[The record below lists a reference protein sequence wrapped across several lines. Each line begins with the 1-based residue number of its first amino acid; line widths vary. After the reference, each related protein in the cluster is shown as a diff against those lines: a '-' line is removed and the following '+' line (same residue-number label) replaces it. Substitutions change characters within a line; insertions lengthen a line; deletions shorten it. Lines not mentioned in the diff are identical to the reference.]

1 MHMRETRAPL
11 PLIFAIAVTRGLL
24 GVGIGL
30 LLSERI
36 RRKHR
41 REVGGVLLG
50 IGALS
55 TVPLAI
61 GLFRRS
67 RARGSVAPFAQD
79 DFMTGET
86 TAANVPQSGI
96 DSTEGLRAD

>member
-1 MHMRETRAPL
+1 MRETRAPL
-11 PLIFAIAVTRGLL
+11 PLIFLIAATRGIA

-36 RRKHR
+36 GRKHR

-55 TVPLAI
+55 TIPLAI
-61 GLFRRS
+61 GLFKKSRRE
-67 RARGSVAPFAQD
+67 RITV
-79 DFMTGET
+79 
-86 TAANVPQSGI
+86 ANVPQSGV
-96 DSTEGLRAD
+96 DPTEGLRAD